1 MWPPGSAETVCTVC
15 PRQPLTVNFD
25 RSILKLVCESHPR
38 WETFLPNLGTLG
50 LWVLELFAMYETDGR
65 TDGRTKATL
74 IAPFPTVR
82 GTTTLF
88 KKLVAT
94 ITEQNKTY
102 AQRAQTS
109 APMPKF
115 QPSDPGFQSGL
126 PDYPAIR
133 IGIPDHL
140 VDGLIRRVPK
150 CCGFI
155 ILSTSVISPSFIKI
169 GR

>member
-1 MWPPGSAETVCTVC
+1 VWPPGSAETVCTVC

-94 ITEQNKTY
+94 ITEQNKT
-102 AQRAQTS
+102 
-109 APMPKF
+109 MPRERKLLRQCQNF
-115 QPSDPGFQSGL
+115 NQVIRDSNPDCRIIRQSGL
-126 PDYPAIR
+126 ESR
-133 IGIPDHL
+133 ITWLTD
-140 VDGLIRRVPK
+140 
-150 CCGFI
+150 
-155 ILSTSVISPSFIKI
+155 
-169 GR
+169 